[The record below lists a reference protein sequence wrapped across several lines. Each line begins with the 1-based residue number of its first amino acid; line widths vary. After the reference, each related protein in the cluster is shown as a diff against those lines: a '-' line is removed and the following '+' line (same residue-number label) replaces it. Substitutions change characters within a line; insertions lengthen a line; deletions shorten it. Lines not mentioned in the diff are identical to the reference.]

1 MCRAPSCARAR
12 GGRTVADW
20 VIYFSGA
27 TPTRLPL
34 RFVVRGRARVL
45 SVLTTIGRWL
55 QSRQKL
61 VDALGK
67 GKKGWPTLTLSC
79 RFLYDCAAL
88 SFQRG
93 WAACMRRLE

>member
-20 VIYFSGA
+20 VIYFGGA

-67 GKKGWPTLTLSC
+67 GKKAG
-79 RFLYDCAAL
+79 
-88 SFQRG
+88 
-93 WAACMRRLE
+93 RR